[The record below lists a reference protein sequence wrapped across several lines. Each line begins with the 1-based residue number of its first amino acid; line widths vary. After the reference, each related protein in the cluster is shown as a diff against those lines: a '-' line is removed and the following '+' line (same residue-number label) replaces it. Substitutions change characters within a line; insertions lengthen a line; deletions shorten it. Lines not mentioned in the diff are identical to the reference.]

1 MSAPGGVVDAL
12 DEPDAAIWSD
22 VVGQDA
28 AVAVLRRAVADPAAM
43 THAWLVTGP
52 PGSGRSVAA
61 RAFAAELIAD
71 SVRDRQGPDVADAA
85 AARVLRG
92 THPDATVVATD
103 KTVITVAEVREL
115 VTLAQRAPAESGWR
129 VIVVEDADRIVERSA
144 NALLKAIEEPPPRTV
159 WVLCAPSEQDVI
171 TTIRSRCRH
180 VALRVPPA
188 QAVADLLVR
197 RHAVSQDRALTAALA
212 AQSHIGLATRLALD
226 ESVRE
231 RRARALEIATSVRGV
246 GDAVIA
252 AGELVE
258 VATAQATAAATERDA
273 AEKAELLRALG
284 ADGEGTLPPSVRAQI
299 RQLEDDQKRRSRRA
313 VVDGLDRAMTDL
325 LSFYRD
331 VLAVQVGADVP
342 LVNTEQAADVRS
354 VAAASSGP
362 EQTLRRMDAIQTA
375 RTRLAGN
382 VAPLLAVE
390 AMTVS
395 LRPQG

>member
-1 MSAPGGVVDAL
+1 MTSVWD
-12 DEPDAAIWSD
+12 D
-22 VVGQDA
+22 VVGQPD
-28 AVAVLRRAVADPAAM
+28 AVAVLRRAVTDASSM

-61 RAFAAELIAD
+61 RAFAAALVAGDGGRWTSE
-71 SVRDRQGPDVADAA
+71 VADNAR
-85 AARVLRG
+85 ARVMRG
-92 THPDATVVATD
+92 THPDVHVVATD
-103 KTVITVAEVREL
+103 KTVITVAEVRDL
-115 VTLAQRAPAESGWR
+115 VTIAQRTPGEAPWR

-159 WVLCAPSEQDVI
+159 WILCAPSEQDVI

-180 VALRVPPA
+180 VTLRVPPA
-188 QAVADLLVR
+188 DAVADLLVR
-197 RHAVSQDRALTAALA
+197 RHGIDRDDALVAARA
-212 AQSHIGLATRLALD
+212 AQSHIGLATSLALNP
-226 ESVRE
+226 EA
-231 RRARALEIATSVRGV
+231 RARRDRVLEIASRVRGV

-258 VATAQATAAATERDA
+258 VATAQAGASMAERDA
-273 AEKAELLRALG
+273 VEKAALLRSLG
-284 ADGEGTLPPSVRAQI
+284 ADNAEGGKTLPANVRTQI
-299 RQLEDDQKRRSRRA
+299 RQLEEDQKRRGKRA

-331 VLAVQVGADVP
+331 VLAVQVGSDVD
-342 LVNTEQAADVRS
+342 LVNAAQVADVRA
-354 VAAASSGP
+354 VAAASDP
-362 EQTLRRMDAIQTA
+362 QQTLRRTEAIATA

-390 AMTVS
+390 AMTVA